1 MLCHMKERDGGR
13 GGGEKSEQVGLR
25 IEEIGE
31 FVIDQERAN
40 VRIVNRDR
48 EVVVGGRRVKRVIS

>member
-31 FVIDQERAN
+31 FVIDQR
-40 VRIVNRDR
+40 R
-48 EVVVGGRRVKRVIS
+48 GRTSG